1 MAGRKSDFTL
11 TKLDDLF
18 TTQAQRDEEQLS
30 KIRDIPLELIDDFPD
45 HPFKVRDDEDM
56 MQLVESVKERGVITP
71 ATVRQKEDGRYEL
84 VSGHRRKRACELA
97 GFETLRSEIV
107 DLNRDEATILMVESN
122 FQRSEILPSEK
133 AFAYKMRLEAMKRQ
147 AGRPTKNN
155 LVPVGQNYSREE
167 LAAQSGES
175 QTQIQRYMPYGIYTV
190 HQTSGWEGREMMDDF
205 DVFISQNAQTYR
217 YLINN
222 RNFES
227 FVNVVKVDAE
237 SGKSIPYAGAG
248 FKIYDPQGNQVKM
261 TFTYPTPTTID
272 VFYTDANG
280 SLVTP
285 EKLDYGKGYSIVEV
299 QAPYGYVLDDTP
311 VYFDITEENSTEEGG
326 VTVVKVNKPNMA
338 QKGTI
343 TVEKTGEVFS
353 GVNVSGSEDSDVIY
367 QPVYEVTGLEGAVYE
382 VRAAED
388 ISTPD
393 GTLRCSKGEVVD
405 TITTS
410 SDGFVKSKELYLGKY
425 EVKEITAPYGMVV
438 SGETHTVE
446 LTYAGQNIS
455 VTETSTSFYNERQ
468 KVQVSL
474 VKAIEKD
481 KTFGIG
487 DNGEIKNIS
496 FGLYAA
502 EDIVSASGTVIPAD
516 GLIEI
521 VSVNENGTAVMKS
534 DLPFGKYYVKEIAT
548 DEHYVLSDTKYPVM
562 FEYAGQDTATVEIKV
577 NDGKE
582 IKNELIYGS
591 VSGKKIDENGEAL
604 EGAVIGIFKAEET
617 EFTKDTALMTTTSA
631 KDGSFS
637 FAKVPY
643 GKWIVR
649 EIEQPKG
656 FVLDEKAYE
665 VNISKAEQVVEI
677 EIVNEY
683 VHGNIRLTKVDAE
696 YPDNKLTGAT
706 FEVYK
711 DTNENGK
718 IDDGDELI
726 GNLEETETGIYE
738 MKELLYG
745 KYIVRETKA
754 PEGFLLDKGEYS
766 VFIEKDETTYSV
778 ENKAGVGFINE
789 AMRGTLKIVKTSS
802 DGKVKGFAFRVT
814 GANGYDMTFETDKN
828 GEIVIEGL
836 RIGEYTVSEV
846 ANNAS
851 AAYIT
856 PADQNVTIK
865 LDETA
870 VVKMHNEL
878 RDTPKTG
885 DDTNMKL
892 WYVLAGLSAVGI
904 AVTSVVAYKKKKKEG
919 NE

>member
-1 MAGRKSDFTL
+1 DTYTTDKNGQFTSDYYVCGYDWT
-11 TKLDDLF
+11 
-18 TTQAQRDEEQLS
+18 
-30 KIRDIPLELIDDFPD
+30 IR
-45 HPFKVRDDEDM
+45 
-56 MQLVESVKERGVITP
+56 
-71 ATVRQKEDGRYEL
+71 
-84 VSGHRRKRACELA
+84 
-97 GFETLRSEIV
+97 EI
-107 DLNRDEATILMVESN
+107 S
-122 FQRSEILPSEK
+122 PSEGYLLDSTVHK
-133 AFAYKMRLEAMKRQ
+133 
-147 AGRPTKNN
+147 
-155 LVPVGQNYSREE
+155 VGAEPE
-167 LAAQSGES
+167 LYIVERNSTAKDVTEQVIKGKIAIIKHTDNGE
-175 QTQIQRYMPYGIYTV
+175 TQIETPEEGAIFEVFLKSAGSYDAAKESERDVLVCDENGFAQTKDMPYGIYTV

-367 QPVYEVTGLEGAVYE
+367 QPVYEVSGLEGAVYE

-393 GTLRCSKGEVVD
+393 GTLRYSKGEVVD

-474 VKAIEKD
+474 AKAIEKD
-481 KTFGIG
+481 KTFDIG

-521 VSVNENGTAVMKS
+521 VSVNENGTVVMKS
-534 DLPFGKYYVKEIAT
+534 DLPFGKYYVKETAT
-548 DEHYVLSDTKYPVM
+548 DEHYILSDTKYPVV

-617 EFTKDTALMTTTSA
+617 EFTKDTALMTTTSE

-836 RIGEYTVSEV
+836 RIGEYTISEV

-904 AVTSVVAYKKKKKEG
+904 AVTSVVAHKKKKKES

>member
-1 MAGRKSDFTL
+1 M
-11 TKLDDLF
+11 
-18 TTQAQRDEEQLS
+18 
-30 KIRDIPLELIDDFPD
+30 
-45 HPFKVRDDEDM
+45 
-56 MQLVESVKERGVITP
+56 
-71 ATVRQKEDGRYEL
+71 
-84 VSGHRRKRACELA
+84 
-97 GFETLRSEIV
+97 
-107 DLNRDEATILMVESN
+107 
-122 FQRSEILPSEK
+122 PSEK

-147 AGRPTKNN
+147 AGRPSKENASPVGIDLRGKQSLDLMSEECGDSRNQIHRYVRLTN
-155 LVPVGQNYSREE
+155 LVPE
-167 LAAQSGES
+167 LLEF
-175 QTQIQRYMPYGIYTV
+175 V
-190 HQTSGWEGREMMDDF
+190 DEGRIKMRPAVEL
-205 DVFISQNAQTYR
+205 S
-217 YLINN
+217 YL
-222 RNFES
+222 
-227 FVNVVKVDAE
+227 D
-237 SGKSIPYAGAG
+237 
-248 FKIYDPQGNQVKM
+248 
-261 TFTYPTPTTID
+261 
-272 VFYTDANG
+272 
-280 SLVTP
+280 
-285 EKLDYGKGYSIVEV
+285 
-299 QAPYGYVLDDTP
+299 
-311 VYFDITEENSTEEGG
+311 
-326 VTVVKVNKPNMA
+326 
-338 QKGTI
+338 
-343 TVEKTGEVFS
+343 
-353 GVNVSGSEDSDVIY
+353 EDCQRD
-367 QPVYEVTGLEGAVYE
+367 
-382 VRAAED
+382 
-388 ISTPD
+388 
-393 GTLRCSKGEVVD
+393 VVD
-405 TITTS
+405 EIDLNDATPSHDQTI
-410 SDGFVKSKELYLGKY
+410 
-425 EVKEITAPYGMVV
+425 
-438 SGETHTVE
+438 
-446 LTYAGQNIS
+446 
-455 VTETSTSFYNERQ
+455 R
-468 KVQVSL
+468 
-474 VKAIEKD
+474 
-481 KTFGIG
+481 
-487 DNGEIKNIS
+487 
-496 FGLYAA
+496 
-502 EDIVSASGTVIPAD
+502 
-516 GLIEI
+516 
-521 VSVNENGTAVMKS
+521 
-534 DLPFGKYYVKEIAT
+534 
-548 DEHYVLSDTKYPVM
+548 
-562 FEYAGQDTATVEIKV
+562 
-577 NDGKE
+577 
-582 IKNELIYGS
+582 
-591 VSGKKIDENGEAL
+591 
-604 EGAVIGIFKAEET
+604 IGIFKAEET

-683 VHGNIRLTKVDAE
+683 VHGNIRLTKMDAE

-778 ENKAGVGFINE
+778 ENKAGVGFFNE

-904 AVTSVVAYKKKKKEG
+904 AVTSVVAHKKKKKED
-919 NE
+919 NEEKTEREFYVEGINCNVAIARDQFITVKEQYQKTDGIQAYHGYLSFKETDISPEMAQKIGMEFANEVWGKRFQVVVTTHLNTKHLHCHFVINSISFVDGKHLWGEEKAWFKFRKVADRICEKYGLYYDPNPNRSKQSEYLTMKEKAGMPTRYSVAKEAIDYAIDHSKTLKEFQFALKEMGYAYNLSPSRKYWTVIPKGYDKPIRLKNLGADYTNDRIVERIKENRDRWAEIEPFQRATYKPRQYRMQTRGQKLKKKGGLYGLYLYYCYRLGYLPKYKKQNNAKPKLHIL

>member
-1 MAGRKSDFTL
+1 MEEIFEICDSVSVFRNGTYVNTRS
-11 TKLDDLF
+11 LDGV
-18 TTQAQRDEEQLS
+18 TRDELIS
-30 KIRDIPLELIDDFPD
+30 MMVGRDVKSVFPKVDCKIGDVV
-45 HPFKVRDDEDM
+45 FKVENLCGKGFHNISFEVHAGEILGISG
-56 MQLVESVKERGVITP
+56 LVG
-71 ATVRQKEDGRYEL
+71 
-84 VSGHRRKRACELA
+84 SG
-97 GFETLRSEIV
+97 RSE
-107 DLNRDEATILMVESN
+107 T
-122 FQRSEILPSEK
+122 
-133 AFAYKMRLEAMKRQ
+133 MRAIFGLD
-147 AGRPTKNN
+147 P
-155 LVPVGQNYSREE
+155 L
-167 LAAQSGES
+167 
-175 QTQIQRYMPYGIYTV
+175 
-190 HQTSGWEGREMMDDF
+190 
-205 DVFISQNAQTYR
+205 
-217 YLINN
+217 
-222 RNFES
+222 
-227 FVNVVKVDAE
+227 E
-237 SGKSIPYAGAG
+237 SGK
-248 FKIYDPQGNQVKM
+248 M
-261 TFTYPTPTTID
+261 
-272 VFYTDANG
+272 
-280 SLVTP
+280 
-285 EKLDYGKGYSIVEV
+285 
-299 QAPYGYVLDDTP
+299 
-311 VYFDITEENSTEEGG
+311 
-326 VTVVKVNKPNMA
+326 
-338 QKGTI
+338 
-343 TVEKTGEVFS
+343 
-353 GVNVSGSEDSDVIY
+353 
-367 QPVYEVTGLEGAVYE
+367 
-382 VRAAED
+382 
-388 ISTPD
+388 
-393 GTLRCSKGEVVD
+393 
-405 TITTS
+405 
-410 SDGFVKSKELYLGKY
+410 YL
-425 EVKEITAPYGMVV
+425 
-438 SGETHTVE
+438 
-446 LTYAGQNIS
+446 
-455 VTETSTSFYNERQ
+455 
-468 KVQVSL
+468 
-474 VKAIEKD
+474 
-481 KTFGIG
+481 
-487 DNGEIKNIS
+487 
-496 FGLYAA
+496 
-502 EDIVSASGTVIPAD
+502 
-516 GLIEI
+516 
-521 VSVNENGTAVMKS
+521 
-534 DLPFGKYYVKEIAT
+534 
-548 DEHYVLSDTKYPVM
+548 
-562 FEYAGQDTATVEIKV
+562 
-577 NDGKE
+577 DGKE

-904 AVTSVVAYKKKKKEG
+904 AVTSVVAHKKKKKEG

>member
-1 MAGRKSDFTL
+1 MKRDNDRQTAIILSIVGIVPVIWLALLIAPSISGGLPEIAANLATLFDNPFSIKLCGDSLKTVLILLLCYGMGIGIYFSTRKNY
-11 TKLDDLF
+11 
-18 TTQAQRDEEQLS
+18 RRREEHGS
-30 KIRDIPLELIDDFPD
+30 AKWGNVRAID
-45 HPFKVRDDEDM
+45 K
-56 MQLVESVKERGVITP
+56 KY
-71 ATVRQKEDGRYEL
+71 RQKPLSENKLMTQNVCIGL
-84 VSGHRRKRACELA
+84 NAKKHRRNLN
-97 GFETLRSEIV
+97 TLVCGGS
-107 DLNRDEATILMVESN
+107 
-122 FQRSEILPSEK
+122 
-133 AFAYKMRLEAMKRQ
+133 
-147 AGRPTKNN
+147 
-155 LVPVGQNYSREE
+155 
-167 LAAQSGES
+167 
-175 QTQIQRYMPYGIYTV
+175 
-190 HQTSGWEGREMMDDF
+190 
-205 DVFISQNAQTYR
+205 
-217 YLINN
+217 
-222 RNFES
+222 
-227 FVNVVKVDAE
+227 
-237 SGKSIPYAGAG
+237 GAG
-248 FKIYDPQGNQVKM
+248 K
-261 TFTYPTPTTID
+261 TR
-272 VFYTDANG
+272 FY
-280 SLVTP
+280 
-285 EKLDYGKGYSIVEV
+285 
-299 QAPYGYVLDDTP
+299 
-311 VYFDITEENSTEEGG
+311 
-326 VTVVKVNKPNMA
+326 
-338 QKGTI
+338 
-343 TVEKTGEVFS
+343 
-353 GVNVSGSEDSDVIY
+353 
-367 QPVYEVTGLEGAVYE
+367 
-382 VRAAED
+382 
-388 ISTPD
+388 
-393 GTLRCSKGEVVD
+393 
-405 TITTS
+405 
-410 SDGFVKSKELYLGKY
+410 
-425 EVKEITAPYGMVV
+425 
-438 SGETHTVE
+438 
-446 LTYAGQNIS
+446 
-455 VTETSTSFYNERQ
+455 
-468 KVQVSL
+468 
-474 VKAIEKD
+474 
-481 KTFGIG
+481 
-487 DNGEIKNIS
+487 
-496 FGLYAA
+496 
-502 EDIVSASGTVIPAD
+502 
-516 GLIEI
+516 
-521 VSVNENGTAVMKS
+521 GTAVMKS

-548 DEHYVLSDTKYPVM
+548 DEHYILSDTKYPVV

-591 VSGKKIDENGEAL
+591 VSGKKIDENGAAL

-683 VHGNIRLTKVDAE
+683 VHGNIRLTKMDAE

-904 AVTSVVAYKKKKKEG
+904 AVTSVVAHKKKKKES